1 MDGQLELAGSSSWL
15 AEHISV
21 VFVRLAAI
29 FRLRRQY
36 TCVRGDDRGREK
48 FVFEVRLI
56 CAYMLNYESF

>member
-1 MDGQLELAGSSSWL
+1 VDGQLELAGSSSWL

-36 TCVRGDDRGREK
+36 ACARRDGRGREK
-48 FVFEVRLI
+48 FVLK
-56 CAYMLNYESF
+56 CAYRHNYEDF